1 MPLATT
7 HSSAEFVKLLGL
19 GDSGTGKTGSLVS
32 LVKAGYKLRVL
43 DFDNGL
49 DPLVAQVRQQCPEL
63 LANVAFISEGLR
75 DKFKPGP
82 GGSMLPDG
90 TVGAFTKAIGLLDRW
105 VEKDAEGKVLLDYGN
120 PKGWGSDTILVLD
133 TLTFLSDAAFNWA
146 QAMHPGAKDPRQWYK
161 TAQDAVSHMLGL
173 LSSADFKTN
182 VIVFAHVKY
191 MDRPDGSVKGYPT
204 SVGSAL
210 SPEIP
215 AYFNSV
221 ALYHTIIG
229 GKRTI
234 QTTATALIDLKNPA
248 SFRMAPTMDLND
260 GLAKFFSTLK
270 GSSPSPALG
279 GVAVLPA
286 AQPKTA

>member
-1 MPLATT
+1 MPLADQ
-7 HSSAEFVKLLGL
+7 HQSAEYVKLLGI
-19 GDSGTGKTGSLVS
+19 GDSGTGKTGSLCS
-32 LVKAGYKLRVL
+32 LVKAGYKLRIL

-49 DPLVAQVRQQCPEL
+49 DPLVAQVRQQCPERL
-63 LANVAFISEGLR
+63 SAIHFISEGLR

-82 GGSMLPDG
+82 SGSMLPDG
-90 TVGAFTKAIGLLDRW
+90 QVRAFTKAISLLDKW
-105 VEKDAEGKVLLDYGN
+105 VELDATGKPILDYGA
-120 PKGWGSDTILVLD
+120 PRTWGPDTILVLD

-146 QAMHPGAKDPRQWYK
+146 TAMNPGAKDPRQWYK

-221 ALYHTIIG
+221 ALYQTVVG
-229 GKRTI
+229 GRRTI
-234 QTTATALIDLKNPA
+234 RTQATALIDLKNPA
-248 SFRMAPTMDLND
+248 SFKMAPEFDLNE
-260 GLAKFFSTLK
+260 GLVKFFETLK
-270 GSSPSPALG
+270 GP
-279 GVAVLPA
+279 LPKEVSA
-286 AQPKTA
+286 KP

>member
-1 MPLATT
+1 MPLADQ
-7 HSSAEFVKLLGL
+7 HQSAEYVKLLGI

-49 DPLVAQVRQQCPEL
+49 DPLVAQVRQQCPDR
-63 LANVAFISEGLR
+63 LANIAFISEGLR

-82 GGSMLPDG
+82 GGAMLPDG
-90 TVGAFTKAIGLLDRW
+90 QVRAFTKAIGLLDKW
-105 VEKDAEGKVLLDYGN
+105 VETDAAGKVVLDYG
-120 PKGWGSDTILVLD
+120 PPRTWGADTILVLD

-146 QAMHPGAKDPRQWYK
+146 TAMNPGAKDPRQWYK

-221 ALYHTIIG
+221 ALYQTVVG
-229 GKRTI
+229 GRRTI
-234 QTTATALIDLKNPA
+234 RTQATALIDLKNPA
-248 SFRMAPTMDLND
+248 SFKMAPEFDLNE
-260 GLAKFFSTLK
+260 GLVKFFETLK
-270 GSSPSPALG
+270 GPLPKEVPAK
-279 GVAVLPA
+279 P
-286 AQPKTA
+286 

>member
-1 MPLATT
+1 MPLASD
-7 HSSAEFVKLLGL
+7 HKADEYVKLLGV

-32 LVKAGYKLRVL
+32 LVKAGYKIRSL
-43 DFDNGL
+43 DFDNGIA
-49 DPLVAQVRQQCPEL
+49 PLIAQTKQQCPEKL
-63 LANVAFISEGLR
+63 GNIHFIAEGLR

-82 GGSMLPDG
+82 GGAMLPDG
-90 TVGAFTKAIGLLDRW
+90 PVRGFTNAIGLLDKW
-105 VEKDAEGKVLLDYGN
+105 IEKDEKGNVIIDYGA
-120 PKGWGSDTILVLD
+120 PRTWGPDTILVLD

-146 QAMHPGAKDPRQWYK
+146 TAMNPGAKDPRQWYK

-221 ALYHTIIG
+221 ALYQTVVG
-229 GKRTI
+229 GRRTI
-234 QTTATALIDLKNPA
+234 RTQATALIDLKNPA
-248 SFRMAPTMDLND
+248 SFKMAPEFDLNE
-260 GLAKFFSTLK
+260 GLVKFFETLK
-270 GSSPSPALG
+270 GP
-279 GVAVLPA
+279 LPKEV
-286 AQPKTA
+286 PTKS